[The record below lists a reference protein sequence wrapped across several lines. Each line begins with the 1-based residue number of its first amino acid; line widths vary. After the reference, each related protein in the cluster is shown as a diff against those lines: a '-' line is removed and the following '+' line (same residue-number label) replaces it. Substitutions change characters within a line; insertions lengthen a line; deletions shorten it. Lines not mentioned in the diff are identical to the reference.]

1 MMENKMTGGNPI
13 LHVAKDTVIYKQGQ
27 ACSTMFLLRQ
37 GTVGLYLNYGT
48 PDQFQLC
55 ELSQSD
61 SSLGEM
67 GLLDGEPRN
76 ATAVAL
82 TDAVLVEI
90 SQDKFASFIAE
101 NPMAA
106 KQIIIDLSVRFKNVT
121 QELKNE
127 QVVIRECLT
136 TLQEE
141 DEKRK
146 NSFMGKLKKYTEYFF
161 NIPKDVPPD
170 LYVGYYNRFHGTML

>member
-1 MMENKMTGGNPI
+1 MEANGTGGNPI
-13 LHVAKDTVIYKQGQ
+13 LHVEKDTVIYKQGQ
-27 ACSTMFLLRQ
+27 ECSTMFLLRQ

-48 PDQFQLC
+48 PEQFQLC
-55 ELSQSD
+55 ELSQPD

-90 SQDKFASFIAE
+90 SEDKFGAFIAQ
-101 NPMAA
+101 NPMEAR
-106 KQIIIDLSVRFKNVT
+106 QIIVDLAIRFKNVT

-127 QVVIRECLT
+127 QEVIRECLS
-136 TLQEE
+136 TLQEQ
-141 DEKRK
+141 DEKKK

-170 LYVGYYNRFHGTML
+170 LYAGYYNRFHGTML